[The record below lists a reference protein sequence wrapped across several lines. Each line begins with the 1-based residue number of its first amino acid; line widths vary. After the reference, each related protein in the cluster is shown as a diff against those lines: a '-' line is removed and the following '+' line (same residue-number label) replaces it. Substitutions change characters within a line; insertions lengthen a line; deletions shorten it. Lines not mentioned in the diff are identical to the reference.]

1 MGDALDAVDD
11 EDMGDDA
18 DSMESFMRDQ
28 YPKLFGLSYD
38 EANAAGN
45 LPVSVTFDQT
55 NPAIQKSIDKL
66 ATRIRGVADTTK
78 DDIRGLVSKAL
89 EGSYDDNLGRTVI
102 PSNKEIAQQIRDQ
115 GAISSVSRS
124 DMIARTETATAMNL
138 GATYAYED
146 AGVSEVDVMDGD
158 DDEDCADADGQTWSL
173 DDARDNPIAH
183 PNCTR
188 AFSPVVK

>member
-1 MGDALDAVDD
+1 MSGPLDVVDD
-11 EDMGDDA
+11 EDFDGDA
-18 DSMESFMRDQ
+18 DSIEEFMRGI
-28 YPKLFGLSYD
+28 YPDIFSAAYD
-38 EANAAGN
+38 EVNGAGS
-45 LPVSVTFDQT
+45 LPVEVAFDVT
-55 NPAIQKSIDKL
+55 NPHVKKAIDKL

-89 EGSYDDNLGRTVI
+89 DGEYDAGADRTVI
-102 PSNKEIAQQIRDQ
+102 PSNKEIAQRIRDQ
-115 GAISSVSRS
+115 GDIDSVSRS
-124 DMIARTETATAMNL
+124 EMIARTETATGMNL

-158 DDEDCADADGQTWSL
+158 DDEECASADGQTWSL
-173 DDARDNPIAH
+173 DDARDSPIAH